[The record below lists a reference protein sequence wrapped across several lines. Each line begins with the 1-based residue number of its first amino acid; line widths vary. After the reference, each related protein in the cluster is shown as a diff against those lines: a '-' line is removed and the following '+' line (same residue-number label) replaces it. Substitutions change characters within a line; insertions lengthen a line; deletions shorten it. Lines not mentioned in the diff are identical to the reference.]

1 MGGNCIAAR
10 AKGRL
15 SLARERE
22 RVRVRVALKK
32 PLICPNP
39 SPSSSPLV
47 ARGEATKHAR
57 VRAIPI
63 LCGKTKAQ
71 YPVVAPG
78 QNHFKL
84 CDFPLVSPARLL
96 Y

>member
-1 MGGNCIAAR
+1 MECAEGC
-10 AKGRL
+10 L
-15 SLARERE
+15 SPVRER
-22 RVRVRVALKK
+22 RVDSKK
-32 PLICPNP
+32 PINCPIP
-39 SPSSSPLV
+39 SASSSSLV

-57 VRAIPI
+57 IRATPI

-78 QNHFKL
+78 QNPFKL
-84 CDFPLVSPARLL
+84 CDFPLVTLARLR